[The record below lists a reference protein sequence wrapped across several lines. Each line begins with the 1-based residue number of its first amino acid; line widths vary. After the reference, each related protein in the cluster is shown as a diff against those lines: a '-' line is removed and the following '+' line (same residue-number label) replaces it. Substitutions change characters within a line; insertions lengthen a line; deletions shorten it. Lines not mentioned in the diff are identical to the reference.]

1 MCGKMQIQKP
11 VAVSSCLLA
20 STHPKLPSLISWRE
34 VALHDRNALFQ
45 ALSLFAPAGW
55 VFIRLPAMT
64 LAAMLLAV
72 GAQAADTWLTIV
84 GDPANSA
91 SHYVQVN
98 VAAIDIKDDLRRIQV
113 RINRATQ
120 WAPAG
125 EGLQFR
131 SVVTEVQIDC
141 TQQIA
146 RYVRAAFYALPD
158 FRGEPFRVTT
168 YAGDDIRPMIFK
180 DTDDDPHARIIKAAC
195 SVKNVIS
202 N

>member
-1 MCGKMQIQKP
+1 M
-11 VAVSSCLLA
+11 
-20 STHPKLPSLISWRE
+20 
-34 VALHDRNALFQ
+34 FQ
-45 ALSLFAPAGW
+45 RLSLFASAGW
-55 VFIRLPAMT
+55 TLIRLPVMT
-64 LAAMLLAV
+64 LAAVLMAA
-72 GAQAADTWLTIV
+72 GAHAADTWLTV
-84 GDPANSA
+84 TGDPANSA

-146 RYVRAAFYALPD
+146 RYVKAAFYALPD

-180 DTDDDPHARIIKAAC
+180 DTDDDPNARIVKAAC
-195 SVKNVIS
+195 SVKNVTS

>member
-1 MCGKMQIQKP
+1 LFQPFGSFIPARQ
-11 VAVSSCLLA
+11 A
-20 STHPKLPSLISWRE
+20 LIR
-34 VALHDRNALFQ
+34 LQALF
-45 ALSLFAPAGW
+45 
-55 VFIRLPAMT
+55 
-64 LAAMLLAV
+64 LAAMLVTVDAR
-72 GAQAADTWLTIV
+72 AADTWLTIT
-84 GDPANSA
+84 GDPANST

-98 VAAIDIKDDLRRIQV
+98 VAAIQIKDDLRLLPV

-125 EGLQFR
+125 EALQFR

-146 RYVRAAFYALPD
+146 RYVKAAFYAQPD
-158 FRGEPFRVTT
+158 FRGEPFRIAT

-180 DTDDDPHARIIKAAC
+180 DSDDDPNARIVKAAC
-195 SVKNVIS
+195 SVKNVT

>member
-1 MCGKMQIQKP
+1 MFPPFGSFIPARQAF
-11 VAVSSCLLA
+11 V
-20 STHPKLPSLISWRE
+20 KL
-34 VALHDRNALFQ
+34 Q
-45 ALSLFAPAGW
+45 AIF
-55 VFIRLPAMT
+55 
-64 LAAMLLAV
+64 LAAMLVTV
-72 GAQAADTWLTIV
+72 GARAADTWLTIT

-98 VAAIDIKDDLRRIQV
+98 VAAIQIKDDLRLLPV

-125 EGLQFR
+125 EALQFR

-146 RYVRAAFYALPD
+146 RYVRAAFYAQPD
-158 FRGEPFRVTT
+158 FRGEPFRITT

-180 DTDDDPHARIIKAAC
+180 ESDDDPNARIVKAAC
-195 SVKNVIS
+195 SVKNVT

>member
-1 MCGKMQIQKP
+1 MVQTFDFS
-11 VAVSSCLLA
+11 VSVRQFLL
-20 STHPKLPSLISWRE
+20 
-34 VALHDRNALFQ
+34 
-45 ALSLFAPAGW
+45 
-55 VFIRLPAMT
+55 RLPAF
-64 LAAMLLAV
+64 LGAVVLVAA
-72 GAQAADTWLTIV
+72 GARAADTWLTIT

-98 VAAIDIKDDLRRIQV
+98 VAAIQIKDDLRLLPV

-125 EGLQFR
+125 EALQFR

-146 RYVRAAFYALPD
+146 RYVKAAFYAQPD
-158 FRGEPFRVTT
+158 FRGEPFRITT

-180 DTDDDPHARIIKAAC
+180 DSDDDPNARIVKAAC
-195 SVKNVIS
+195 SVKNVT

>member
-1 MCGKMQIQKP
+1 LFQPFGSFIPARQ
-11 VAVSSCLLA
+11 A
-20 STHPKLPSLISWRE
+20 LIR
-34 VALHDRNALFQ
+34 LQALF
-45 ALSLFAPAGW
+45 
-55 VFIRLPAMT
+55 
-64 LAAMLLAV
+64 LAAMLVTVDAR
-72 GAQAADTWLTIV
+72 AADTWLTIT

-98 VAAIDIKDDLRRIQV
+98 VAAIQIKDDLRLLPV

-125 EGLQFR
+125 EALQFR

-146 RYVRAAFYALPD
+146 RYVKAAFYAQPD
-158 FRGEPFRVTT
+158 FRGEPFRIAT

-180 DTDDDPHARIIKAAC
+180 DSDDDPNARIVKAAC
-195 SVKNVIS
+195 SVKNVT

>member
-1 MCGKMQIQKP
+1 MP
-11 VAVSSCLLA
+11 
-20 STHPKLPSLISWRE
+20 
-34 VALHDRNALFQ
+34 Q
-45 ALSLFAPAGW
+45 AFSLFVSARQA
-55 VFIRLPAMT
+55 FIRLSAIF
-64 LAAMLLAV
+64 LAIVLVAA
-72 GAQAADTWLTIV
+72 GAHAADTWLTV
-84 GDPANSA
+84 TGDPANSA

-98 VAAIDIKDDLRRIQV
+98 VAAIDIKDDLRGIQV

-146 RYVRAAFYALPD
+146 RYVKAAFYAQPD

-180 DTDDDPHARIIKAAC
+180 DTDDDPNARIVKAAC
-195 SVKNVIS
+195 SVKNVTS